1 MAAHIND
8 FLGSFKK
15 DVAKPSRFDVQV
27 NIPLIL
33 APYVTTARQLSFRCE
48 SAQLPGRALMTAERK
63 IGSAPLQKVPY
74 QTTYNDAQMTFIV
87 TNDMTE
93 KVLFDAW
100 LEAINPSSNY
110 NFNYKAN
117 YVSDILVNQYDSGD
131 NLIYQVQLI
140 DAFPIEVNQLDLNW
154 DDQDYHKLAVVF
166 AYTNWAETMVTD
178 ITKTLETAAVGGL
191 INDLN
196 NNTLPF

>member
-1 MAAHIND
+1 M
-8 FLGSFKK
+8 S
-15 DVAKPSRFDVQV
+15 
-27 NIPLIL
+27 
-33 APYVTTARQLSFRCE
+33 
-48 SAQLPGRALMTAERK
+48 
-63 IGSAPLQKVPY
+63 
-74 QTTYNDAQMTFIV
+74 
-87 TNDMTE
+87 E
-93 KVLFDAW
+93 KVLFDSW

-117 YVSDILVNQYDSGD
+117 YVSDILVNQYDSAD

-154 DDQDYHKLAVVF
+154 NDQDYHKLAVVF